1 MALAQISQ
9 VTGYLADKNFRRLS
23 FDMMLA
29 WEVPSSSSQLTVKVL
44 LGPVTELVNVL
55 SPLTSSVLN
64 QGFISVFFVVLNFIP
79 PLCRLR

>member
-1 MALAQISQ
+1 
-9 VTGYLADKNFRRLS
+9 
-23 FDMMLA
+23 
-29 WEVPSSSSQLTVKVL
+29 
-44 LGPVTELVNVL
+44 LVNVL